1 MEKPTPVSLPVMVL
15 EKNDVFTEQ
24 GSSVLRQD
32 LAVARPALPNVVGL
46 FVSPFSLVCPP

>member
-32 LAVARPALPNVVGL
+32 LAAARPALPKVARGYVP
-46 FVSPFSLVCPP
+46 PFSLVCPP